1 MPATLTDARQL
12 ADGKTS
18 IPAEL
23 RTAEWARV
31 PQWLRER
38 SFYMAGVAHAET
50 LDEFRGEVA
59 AIANGA
65 SSIPEAERRLAEYLK
80 TSGYQPLPGQE
91 GTIKDLRSWRR
102 MRVALR
108 TNVELLQG
116 WGQKNRGLQRGALMA
131 FPAWELIRIMPRKNP
146 RDNPAWDV
154 RFNLSGGEPSG
165 GRMIAMKDSKV
176 WAELGNFADGLGVDY
191 PPFAWGSGMGW
202 KPVSFTEAR
211 DLGVIPAGWRPPPR
225 QPISSPNENLQ
236 STPKITA
243 RPIREELQ
251 KRMKGLAEWQGDKLV
266 FTDPNGTRPVT
277 HEVLAKLWKSE
288 LPAAFAD
295 LPGKGQTQREAFLQ
309 WVAEH
314 GFYWNEG
321 GETTRL
327 GRTNVWEDF
336 QRVLKR
342 LLPTGREQQGLFR
355 ALTWNNNEKFS
366 TFLADVRR
374 DGYSA
379 RPETPAESWTASM
392 QSARK
397 YLGSERY
404 SVLLRLPEG
413 HAAGRDIAPLVRA
426 FQDEL
431 KRREVPQGKLA
442 ATDDEIILPSWAGLR
457 VRAIGAVQDTRTG
470 KSVEIILEEV
480 AP

>member
-1 MPATLTDARQL
+1 MPDTLTDAWTL
-12 ADGKTS
+12 AHGKIS
-18 IPAEL
+18 VPGEL
-23 RTAEWARV
+23 RTAEWARML
-31 PQWLRER
+31 QWLREK

-50 LDEFRGEVA
+50 LDEFRQEVEKIAQGET
-59 AIANGA
+59 
-65 SSIPEAERRLAEYLK
+65 SIPQAEKRLAEFLK
-80 TSGYQPLPGQE
+80 TSGYAPAPGQE

-116 WGQKNRGLQRGALMA
+116 WGQKNRGMQRGALMA

-154 RFNLSGGEPSG
+154 RFTLSGGEIRG
-165 GRMIAMKDSKV
+165 GRMIAMKDSAV
-176 WAELGNFADGLGVDY
+176 WQELGNFEDGLGVDY

-202 KPVSFTEAR
+202 KAVGFREAEE
-211 DLGVIPAGWRPPPR
+211 LGVIPADWRPPPR
-225 QPISSPNENLQ
+225 EPVSSPNESLET
-236 STPKITA
+236 TPRISH
-243 RPIREELQ
+243 RPLREELG

-266 FTDPNGTRPVT
+266 FTDPNGTRAASP
-277 HEVLAKLWKSE
+277 EALANLWKRD
-288 LPAAFAD
+288 LPETFQD

-321 GETTRL
+321 AETTRL
-327 GRTNVWEDF
+327 GRTNIWEDF

-342 LLPTGREQQGLFR
+342 LLPTGREKQGLFR

-366 TFLADVRR
+366 EFLAGVRR
-374 DGYSA
+374 DGYAA
-379 RPETPAESWTASM
+379 RPETPAESWTASL

-397 YLGSERY
+397 YLGQERY
-404 SVLLRLPEG
+404 TVLLRLPDG

-431 KRREVPQGKLA
+431 LRREVPQGKLA

-457 VRAIGAVQDTRTG
+457 VKTIGSIQDTRAG

-480 AP
+480 KP